1 MNDFLTGNLLAYQ
14 LNQDQLVTMQPS
26 LENTY
31 QATWQLHALRVPV
44 FLTVQNRYNTSL
56 IDESLG
62 SHTLQYQ
69 SILLLQLRY
78 LILL

>member
-26 LENTY
+26 LENPY

-44 FLTVQNRYNTSL
+44 FLTVQIRYNISL
-56 IDESLG
+56 TDEN
-62 SHTLQYQ
+62 
-69 SILLLQLRY
+69 
-78 LILL
+78 

>member
-26 LENTY
+26 LENPY
-31 QATWQLHALRVPV
+31 QATWQLHALKAPI
-44 FLTVQNRYNTSL
+44 FLRQLYRYSTSL